1 VTRPTAGSAGWRTAL
16 ILCTYGYQGLFAG
29 FAVNALP
36 NWHAASGTSLAE
48 IGAFLAVMGVP
59 WTAQPLWGPV
69 VDRFGGSRAGARRL
83 WVLAGLAGVLAAL
96 GLLFLAADSA
106 PGLGGLGLILLLHN
120 LFAALVDTA
129 LDGLLIDRVPAD
141 RLGQATALTRVG
153 FAGGT
158 AAGAALFAWA
168 IPALGVP
175 AAALLLLGFGT
186 AATGMALAV
195 REAAEDD
202 LLPFRWRA
210 GPARGTGLG
219 AMLGDL
225 AFQAT
230 RREALAL
237 IALCVTVEFV
247 IHAFGV
253 RLAVGLVQEGGWEA
267 GDVSRMQGALTLLGG
282 TAGALAVA
290 WWVDRA
296 GPYRALTALLGLAA
310 ASHVAAALLLTGGG
324 ISGTGQ
330 ALALGMSALSPAL
343 FFVAL
348 APAVMLESRG
358 ANAATRFAL
367 FMAALNLGSISG
379 AAASAPIGAVLDLPQ
394 MGIGAALVLAAC
406 TLTVNAAFRAARSGR
421 SA

>member
-1 VTRPTAGSAGWRTAL
+1 MAL
-16 ILCTYGYQGLFAG
+16 ILCSYGYQGVFAG

-69 VDRFGGSRAGARRL
+69 VDQFGGSRAGARRFWL
-83 WVLAGLAGVLAAL
+83 LVGLAGALAMLVVLALTAT
-96 GLLFLAADSA
+96 SA
-106 PGLGGLGLILLLHN
+106 RSLGGLGLILLAHN

-141 RLGQATALTRVG
+141 RLGRATALTRVG

-158 AAGAALFAWA
+158 AAGATLFAWV
-168 IPALGVP
+168 IPNLGVP
-175 AAALLLLGFGT
+175 TAAALLLGFGL
-186 AATGMALAV
+186 AAMAMALAV
-195 REAAEDD
+195 RETSGDD
-202 LLPFRWRA
+202 FLPLRWRA
-210 GPARGTGLG
+210 DASQKIAVGS
-219 AMLGDL
+219 MLANL
-225 AFQAT
+225 AAQAT
-230 RREALAL
+230 RRDALAL

-253 RLAVGLVQEGGWEA
+253 RLAVELVQEGGWEA

-290 WWVDRA
+290 YWVDRA

-310 ASHVAAALLLTGGG
+310 ASHVAAAVLLMGETPSG
-324 ISGTGQ
+324 IGQ
-330 ALALGMSALSPAL
+330 ALALSMSALSPAL

-379 AAASAPIGAVLDLPQ
+379 AAAAARIGQVLDLSQ
-394 MGIGAALVLAAC
+394 MGLAAALVLAAS
-406 TLTVNAAFRAARSGR
+406 TVAVTGAFRRARTGP